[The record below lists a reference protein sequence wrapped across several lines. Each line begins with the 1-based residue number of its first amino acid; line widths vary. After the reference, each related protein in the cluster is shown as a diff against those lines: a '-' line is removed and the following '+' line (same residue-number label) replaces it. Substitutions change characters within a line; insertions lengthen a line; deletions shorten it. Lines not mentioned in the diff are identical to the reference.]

1 MISLSKTRELTVK
14 DFDTTQGKTIFNG
27 YMNNTVAEFY
37 DISAKEKEMLL
48 SLTQE
53 FKELT
58 QKTHNKEISISQYA
72 KSVESLSEKASAYEN
87 ISVGINNKNEF
98 EVCLKADLKK
108 EYQTDEQLKT
118 KPTVKKPAIFSLYA
132 IEWVEHE
139 RGWGMRPDGFSLHR
153 SQEEAAEFIKD
164 FWANQPK
171 GYVPDEYSRPCYDT
185 AKLIQVSESLHDYV
199 IDNGSVWLHPK
210 NEEAYKTFDATT
222 LQKPKKKM

>member
-1 MISLSKTRELTVK
+1 MISLSKTRELTIK

-37 DISAKEKEMLL
+37 DISAKEKEVLL
-48 SLTQE
+48 SLTQQ
-53 FKELT
+53 FKELAE
-58 QKTHNKEISISQYA
+58 KTYNKQISISQYA
-72 KSVESLSEKASAYEN
+72 KEIEAINEKASTYDN
-87 ISVGINNKNEF
+87 ITISMNKKNEF
-98 EVCLKADLKK
+98 EVSLKSDLKK
-108 EYQTDEQLKT
+108 EYQTEEQLKT
-118 KPTVKKPAIFSLYA
+118 QKTVKKPAIFSLYA

-153 SQEEAAEFIKD
+153 SQEEATAFIKD

-171 GYVPDEYSRPCYDT
+171 DYVPDEYSRPCNEK

-199 IDNGSVWLHPK
+199 VEHGSVWLHPR
-210 NEEAYKTFDATT
+210 NEEEYKNFDATT